1 MNTLK
6 PYIIITTYPYIY
18 LYIQQSTI
26 GLLVFLGSNPVLWS
40 SKKQSIVSHSST
52 TAELASTPADVAW
65 LRTLFMELRLFLHH
79 IPVLWRDNIST
90 ITLASDYVFHS
101 RMKHI

>member
-1 MNTLK
+1 MNTLQ
-6 PYIIITTYPYIY
+6 PYIIITTCPYLY

-52 TAELASTPADVAW
+52 TAELASTPVDVAW
-65 LRTLFMELRLFLHH
+65 LRTLFMELRLFHH
-79 IPVLWRDNIST
+79 IPILWRDNISA
-90 ITLASDYVFHS
+90 ITLASDSVFHS